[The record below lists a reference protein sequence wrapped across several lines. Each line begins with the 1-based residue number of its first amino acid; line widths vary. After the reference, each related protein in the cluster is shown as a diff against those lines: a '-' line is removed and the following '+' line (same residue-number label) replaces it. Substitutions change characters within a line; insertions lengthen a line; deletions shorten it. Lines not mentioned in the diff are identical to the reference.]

1 MGCFV
6 RLPHD
11 QALLKHHVGAKNSV
25 FATASALVRLLAFKL
40 PEFHTTRSHKDDLSR
55 PYMVNHAAVKSHY

>member
-11 QALLKHHVGAKNSV
+11 QALLKHHVGATNPA
-25 FATASALVRLLAFKL
+25 FATASALVRLLTFKL
-40 PEFHTTRSHKDDLSR
+40 LECHTTRSHKDELSR
-55 PYMVNHAAVKSHY
+55 L